1 MKTLIHEIGVIDK
14 QGNKHPVNFKK
25 GLNVVTGKSSTGKSA
40 LIEIFDYCLG
50 SGENTIP
57 QGIITKT
64 AAIYYVALSVNEQ
77 DMVIARDPELA
88 GKAFFRRVE
97 FFNTDEIE
105 RTYFSSSYFRPLDEF
120 KKHLRGF
127 FLDIDDVD
135 ESLAARANRRFNAKA
150 ATPSV
155 RSFSSFIF
163 QHQNLVA
170 NKHALFYRFDEK
182 EKRDQAI
189 DHTKVFLGL
198 VDQKYFHLSQ
208 EKERLASDVR
218 RLERLKETNKRVS
231 ENYKQ
236 NVGPVLCQL
245 YALMGFKE
253 EPLSLEKVLRYPQDA
268 KDQLDKIIVSEKIN
282 HNSDAVTQLYNQL
295 KLERTQKT
303 AELRKMQRQAAS
315 INKHIQ
321 EEERFVENVN
331 KFSSPKHVQIS
342 ASVCP
347 FCHTEKD
354 SLRESAEKLKQAIA
368 KVSGNL
374 AQVRP
379 MKAKFE
385 SSLVEVQRSIDVF
398 DKELTA
404 LNQRITELEKTEKQL
419 AEQKSLY
426 ESILMQKAKLF
437 MLLDTLNMADDTE
450 LEKQIKELNKQ
461 IEGINKDL
469 KQYDVQNGLENASKK
484 VNEYMVEIG
493 SHFEFEV
500 SYKPINLHFS
510 FETFDLY
517 HLTPENE
524 KIFLRSMGSGANWL
538 YSHVTLFLAL
548 HKYFAELSD
557 NCAIPSILFFDQPT
571 QVYFPNFNRDN
582 SASFDEQKKQE
593 TEQRE
598 KFDVKKSVDEDIR
611 AVENLFSQLSIYCN
625 DLEKNNGFSPQ
636 IIVTDH
642 ADNLTLANEVEFESL
657 VNNNRW
663 RQRGLIDPVPNQGEG
678 EEVAA

>member
-14 QGNKHPVNFKK
+14 QGTKHPVNFKK

-40 LIEIFDYCLG
+40 LIEIFDYCFG

-57 QGIITKT
+57 KGVITT
-64 AAIYYVALSVNEQ
+64 SAAIYYVALSVNEQ
-77 DMVIARDPELA
+77 DMVIARDPDIA
-88 GKAFFRRVE
+88 SKAFFRRVE
-97 FFNTDEIE
+97 SFNSEDID
-105 RTYFSSSYFRPLDEF
+105 RDYFNSGYFRPLDEF
-120 KKHLRGF
+120 KKHLRDF

-150 ATPSV
+150 ATPSI
-155 RSFSSFIF
+155 RSFSSFIL

-182 EKRDQAI
+182 EKRDQVI
-189 DHTKVFLGL
+189 DHTKIFLGL

-208 EKERLASDVR
+208 EKERLSADVK
-218 RLERLKETNKRVS
+218 RLERQKETNKRTS

-236 NVGPVLCQL
+236 SVGPVLSQL
-245 YALMGFKE
+245 YALMGFKD
-253 EPLSLEKVLRYPQDA
+253 EPLSLEKVLRHPQDA
-268 KDQLDKIIVSEKIN
+268 KDQLDIIIIPEKIN
-282 HNSDAVTQLYNQL
+282 HNSDAATQRYNQL

-303 AELRKMQRQAAS
+303 AELRKLQRQAAS

-321 EEERFVENVN
+321 EEELFVDNV
-331 KFSSPKHVQIS
+331 KQFSSPKNVHIS

-347 FCHTEKD
+347 FCHTKKD
-354 SLRESAEKLKQAIA
+354 TLRESAEKLQQAIT

-374 AQVRP
+374 AQARP

-385 SSLVEVQRSIDVF
+385 SSLVEVQRKIEVF

-404 LNQRITELEKTEKQL
+404 VNLQITEVETTEKHL

-437 MLLDTLNMADDTE
+437 VLLDTLNMADDAE
-450 LEKQIKELNKQ
+450 LEKEIKALNKQ
-461 IEGINKDL
+461 LKDINKDL
-469 KQYDVQNGLENASKK
+469 KQYDVQKGLQNASTK
-484 VNEYMVEIG
+484 VNEYMAKIG
-493 SHFEFEV
+493 THFDFEA
-500 SYKPINLHFS
+500 SYKPINLRFS

-524 KIFLRSMGSGANWL
+524 KIYLRSMGSGANWL

-548 HKYFAELSD
+548 HKYFAEMGD
-557 NCAIPSILFFDQPT
+557 KCAIPSILFFDQPT

-582 SASFDEQKKQE
+582 SESFEKQKSQE
-593 TEQRE
+593 AEQR
-598 KFDVKKSVDEDIR
+598 KTLNVSQNIDEDIE

-625 DLEKNNGFSPQ
+625 ELELNNGFSPQ
-636 IIVTDH
+636 LIVTDH
-642 ADNLTLANEVEFESL
+642 ADNLTLSNGVSFESL
-657 VNNNRW
+657 VNGNRW
-663 RQRGLIDPVPNQGEG
+663 RMRGLIHPA
-678 EEVAA
+678 EE

>member
-40 LIEIFDYCLG
+40 LIEIFDYCFG
-50 SGENTIP
+50 SNENTIP
-57 QGIITKT
+57 KGVITAR
-64 AAIYYVALSVNEQ
+64 AAIYYVALSANEQ
-77 DMVIARDPELA
+77 EMVIARDPDIA
-88 GKAFFRRVE
+88 TKAFFRRVE
-97 FFNTDEIE
+97 SFNSDDIA
-105 RTYFSSSYFRPLDEF
+105 RDYFNSSYFRPLDEF
-120 KKHLRGF
+120 KKHLRDF

-135 ESLAARANRRFNAKA
+135 VSLSARANRRFNAKA
-150 ATPSV
+150 ATPSI
-155 RSFSSFIF
+155 RSFSSFML

-189 DHTKVFLGL
+189 DHTKIFLGL

-208 EKERLASDVR
+208 EKERLSADVR
-218 RLERLKETNKRVS
+218 SLDRQKVTNKRTS

-236 NVGPVLCQL
+236 SVGPVLSQL
-245 YALMGFKE
+245 YALMGFKD
-253 EPLSLEKVLRYPQDA
+253 EPLSLQQVLRHPQDA
-268 KDQLDKIIVSEKIN
+268 KDQLDSIIVPEKID
-282 HNSDAVTQLYNQL
+282 HNSDAVTQRYNQL

-303 AELRKMQRQAAS
+303 AELRKLQRQAAS

-321 EEERFVENVN
+321 EEERFVDNV
-331 KFSSPKHVQIS
+331 KQFSSPKHVHIS

-354 SLRESAEKLKQAIA
+354 TLRESAEKLRQAIT
-368 KVSGNL
+368 KVAGNL
-374 AQVRP
+374 AQARP

-385 SSLVEVQRSIDVF
+385 SSLVEVQRNIEVF

-404 LNQRITELEKTEKQL
+404 LNQQITEIEKAEKQL

-426 ESILMQKAKLF
+426 ESILMQKAKLY
-437 MLLDTLNMADDTE
+437 MLLDTLNMADDAE
-450 LEKQIKELNKQ
+450 LDKQIMALNKQ
-461 IEGINKDL
+461 LAAINKDL
-469 KQYDVQNGLENASKK
+469 KQYDVQKGLENASTK
-484 VNEYMVEIG
+484 VNEYMAEIG
-493 SHFEFEV
+493 SHFEFEA

-517 HLTPENE
+517 HLTPKNE
-524 KIFLRSMGSGANWL
+524 KIYLRSMGSGANWL
-538 YSHVTLFLAL
+538 YCHVTLFLAL
-548 HKYFAELSD
+548 HKYFAELGD
-557 NCAIPSILFFDQPT
+557 KCAIPSILFFDQPT

-582 SASFDEQKKQE
+582 SETFEKQKSQE
-593 TEQRE
+593 AEQRKTLNVE
-598 KFDVKKSVDEDIR
+598 QNIDEDIK

-625 DLEKNNGFSPQ
+625 ELEQKNGFSPQ

-642 ADNLTLANEVEFESL
+642 ADNLTLSNGVSFESL
-657 VNNNRW
+657 VNGNRW
-663 RQRGLIDPVPNQGEG
+663 RMRGLIHPT
-678 EEVAA
+678 EE

>member
-40 LIEIFDYCLG
+40 LIEIFDYCFG

-57 QGIITKT
+57 QGVITKT

-97 FFNTDEIE
+97 FFNSDEIE
-105 RTYFSSSYFRPLDEF
+105 RNYFSSSYFRPLDEF

-135 ESLAARANRRFNAKA
+135 ESLAAKANRRFNAKA

-155 RSFSSFIF
+155 RSFLSFIF

-189 DHTKVFLGL
+189 DHTKIFLGL

-208 EKERLASDVR
+208 EKERLGSDVR
-218 RLERLKETNKRVS
+218 RLGRLKETNKRAS

-253 EPLSLEKVLRYPQDA
+253 EPLSLEKVLRHPQDA
-268 KDQLDKIIVSEKIN
+268 KDQLDNIIVPEKIN
-282 HNSDAVTQLYNQL
+282 HNSDAVTQRYNQL

-331 KFSSPKHVQIS
+331 KFNFPKHVHIS

-374 AQVRP
+374 AQARP

-385 SSLVEVQRSIDVF
+385 SSFVEAQRSIDVF

-404 LNQRITELEKTEKQL
+404 LNQQITEIEKTEKQL

-450 LEKQIKELNKQ
+450 LEKQIKVLNEQLK
-461 IEGINKDL
+461 GINKDF
-469 KQYDVQNGLENASKK
+469 KQYDVQKGLENASKK
-484 VNEYMVEIG
+484 VNEYMAEIG
-493 SHFEFEV
+493 SHFEFEA

-524 KIFLRSMGSGANWL
+524 KIYLRSMGSGANWL

-557 NCAIPSILFFDQPT
+557 SCAIPSILFFDQPT

-598 KFDVKKSVDEDIR
+598 KFEVKKSVDEDIR

-625 DLEKNNGFSPQ
+625 ELEKNNGFSPQ

-678 EEVAA
+678 ENDY